1 MTCNKNSTTPSVAT
15 VAGMMDVAFR
25 ELKILLDSSEEF
37 TLTFRIHSLQNG
49 LVEGAVLDVMIE
61 LVARHFDNEN
71 ETQRHHADAQD
82 GIVYPHRLVILL
94 AIVHRLIV

>member
-1 MTCNKNSTTPSVAT
+1 VAT

-25 ELKILLDSSEEF
+25 DCVGSSEEF

-49 LVEGAVLDVMIE
+49 LVEGAVLDVMVE
-61 LVARHFDNEN
+61 LVARHFDNQN